1 MSAQQLSDL
10 IRFARHNSPFYRDLY
25 ASLPPHAD
33 RLTDLPVVDQQEFW
47 AANTLHDNRV
57 LTGPLSEAT
66 VYKTGGTTGSAKFSV
81 YTRDEWR
88 TFVTSFGQGLVD
100 AGLRP
105 GHRVADLFYA
115 GELYASFLFVL
126 DSLAH
131 APVDNVRLPIGG
143 GAPLESTIPTLRDLA
158 AQVLAGTPTT
168 LCRLAEHVVSIGAR
182 LDSVELL
189 LFGGEALFDDQR
201 RLLAAAFPRAEA
213 RSGRV
218 RQRRR
223 RPARPP
229 RARLRPPGRIRA
241 LTPYSVVEILDD
253 STDEP
258 ITEPGRPGRVVVT
271 SLFRRL
277 MPIIRYPACRRPGR
291 MDRAPGPGHFRILG
305 RAEEGVRAGSRL
317 PLHAGTPR
325 TPWPRRTPR
334 VTWSACSSSSAAGTA
349 ATGLVLRL
357 DDRPRRRRVRWR
369 SRGVQEAPG
378 CSRRRAWSWRPCGQL
393 HPDSVRAGFV
403 HPLSV
408 EWARHRD
415 LAVNPRSGKL
425 VRVLDEEADRM
436 TACTGT
442 PHPHPRPRPHPWPRV
457 GTTSGLLPGLL
468 PRPLPEPPA
477 GPTAGALR

>member
-1 MSAQQLSDL
+1 MSALQLSDL

-25 ASLPPHAD
+25 ASLPPLTD
-33 RLTDLPVVDQQEFW
+33 RLTDLPVVDQKEFW

-66 VYKTGGTTGSAKFSV
+66 VYKTGGTTGSPKFSV

-100 AGLRP
+100 TGLRP

-158 AQVLAGTPTT
+158 AQVLTGTPTT
-168 LCRLAEHVVSIGAR
+168 LCRLAEQVISSGAR
-182 LDSVELL
+182 LDAVELL

-213 RSGRV
+213 RSVGYASVDAGLLGRPV
-218 RQRRR
+218 
-223 RPARPP
+223 PGEDARVH
-229 RARLRPPGRIRA
+229 RAF
-241 LTPYSVVEILDD
+241 TPYAVVEILDD
-253 STDEP
+253 TTDEP

-277 MPIIRYPACRRPGR
+277 MPVIRYPAG
-291 MDRAPGPGHFRILG
+291 DRAEWTGTGPGHFRILG
-305 RAEEGVRAGSRL
+305 RAEEGVRVGPVSLYTQDAQDAVATADTAGRVVGVQL
-317 PLHAGTPR
+317 VV
-325 TPWPRRTPR
+325 RRWEGR
-334 VTWSACSSSSAAGTA
+334 D
-349 ATGLVLRL
+349 GLVLRL
-357 DDRPRRRRVRWR
+357 AT
-369 SRGVQEAPG
+369 APG
-378 CSRRRAWSWRPCGQL
+378 DSAPGEAAAGRAALARAVVTELETARPL
-393 HPDSVRAGFV
+393 YPDSVRAGFV

-425 VRVLDEEADRM
+425 VRVLDER
-436 TACTGT
+436 
-442 PHPHPRPRPHPWPRV
+442 
-457 GTTSGLLPGLL
+457 
-468 PRPLPEPPA
+468 
-477 GPTAGALR
+477 PTA

>member
-10 IRFARHNSPFYRDLY
+10 IRFARHNSPYYRDLY
-25 ASLPPHAD
+25 ASLPPDTD
-33 RLTDLPVVDQQEFW
+33 RLADLPVVDQKSFW
-47 AANTLHDNRV
+47 AANTLHDSRV

-66 VYKTGGTTGSAKFSV
+66 VYKTGGTTGSPKFSV

-88 TFVTSFGQGLVD
+88 TFVTTFGQGLVD
-100 AGLRP
+100 TGLRP

-115 GELYASFLFVL
+115 GELYASFLFIL

-168 LCRLAEHVVSIGAR
+168 LCRLAEQVLASGAR

-189 LFGGEALFDDQR
+189 LFGGEALFADQR
-201 RLLAAAFPRAEA
+201 RLLATAFPGAEA
-213 RSGRV
+213 RSVGYASVDAGLLGRPV
-218 RQRRR
+218 
-223 RPARPP
+223 PGADARVH
-229 RARLRPPGRIRA
+229 RAF
-241 LTPYSVVEILDD
+241 TPHSVVEILDD

-277 MPIIRYPACRRPGR
+277 MPIIRYPAG
-291 MDRAPGPGHFRILG
+291 DRAEWTGTGPGHFRILG
-305 RAEEGVRAGSRL
+305 RAEEGVRVGPVSLYTQDAQDAVASADTAGQVVGMQL
-317 PLHAGTPR
+317 VV
-325 TPWPRRTPR
+325 RRWEGR
-334 VTWSACSSSSAAGTA
+334 D
-349 ATGLVLRL
+349 GLVLRL
-357 DDRPRRRRVRWR
+357 ATTPGEERAGEPAAERREALARAVVAELETVRP
-369 SRGVQEAPG
+369 
-378 CSRRRAWSWRPCGQL
+378 L
-393 HPDSVRAGFV
+393 YPDSVRAGFV

-425 VRVLDEEADRM
+425 VRVLDE
-436 TACTGT
+436 
-442 PHPHPRPRPHPWPRV
+442 RPTV
-457 GTTSGLLPGLL
+457 
-468 PRPLPEPPA
+468 
-477 GPTAGALR
+477 

>member
-10 IRFARHNSPFYRDLY
+10 IRFARHNSTFYGDLY

-33 RLTDLPVVDQQEFW
+33 RLTDLPVVDQREFW
-47 AANTLHDNRV
+47 AANTLRDSRV

-66 VYKTGGTTGSAKFSV
+66 VYKTGGTTGSPKFSV

-100 AGLRP
+100 TGLRP

-115 GELYASFLFVL
+115 GELYASFLFFL

-143 GAPLESTIPTLRDLA
+143 GAPLESTIPTLRELA

-168 LCRLAEHVVSIGAR
+168 LCRLAEQTLSSGVR

-201 RLLAAAFPRAEA
+201 RLLAAAFPRAEVRSVGYASVDAGLLGRPVPGSDA
-213 RSGRV
+213 RV
-218 RQRRR
+218 H
-223 RPARPP
+223 
-229 RARLRPPGRIRA
+229 RAF
-241 LTPYSVVEILDD
+241 TPYSIVEILDD
-253 STDEP
+253 ATDEP
-258 ITEPGRPGRVVVT
+258 VTEPGRPGRVVVT

-277 MPIIRYPACRRPGR
+277 MPIIRYPAG
-291 MDRAPGPGHFRILG
+291 DRAEWTGTGPGHFRILG
-305 RAEEGVRAGSRL
+305 RAEEGVRVGPVSLYTQDAQDAVAAADTAGHVVGMQL
-317 PLHAGTPR
+317 VV
-325 TPWPRRTPR
+325 RRWDGR
-334 VTWSACSSSSAAGTA
+334 D
-349 ATGLVLRL
+349 GLVLRL
-357 DDRPRRRRVRWR
+357 AT
-369 SRGVQEAPG
+369 APG
-378 CSRRRAWSWRPCGQL
+378 DDAPGEVAGGRDALAEAVVTELETVRPL
-393 HPDSVRAGFV
+393 YPDSVRAGFV

-425 VRVLDEEADRM
+425 VRVLDER
-436 TACTGT
+436 
-442 PHPHPRPRPHPWPRV
+442 
-457 GTTSGLLPGLL
+457 
-468 PRPLPEPPA
+468 
-477 GPTAGALR
+477 PTA

>member
-47 AANTLHDNRV
+47 AANSLHDSRV

-66 VYKTGGTTGSAKFSV
+66 VYKTGGTTGSPKFSV

-158 AQVLAGTPTT
+158 AEVVAGTPTT
-168 LCRLAEHVVSIGAR
+168 LCRLAEQTLSGSVR

-189 LFGGEALFDDQR
+189 LFGGEALFDDQQ
-201 RLLAAAFPRAEA
+201 RLLASAFPRAEVRSVGYASVDAGLLGRPVPGSDA
-213 RSGRV
+213 RV
-218 RQRRR
+218 H
-223 RPARPP
+223 
-229 RARLRPPGRIRA
+229 RAF
-241 LTPYSVVEILDD
+241 TPYSVVEILDD
-253 STDEP
+253 STGEP
-258 ITEPGRPGRVVVT
+258 VTEPGRPGRVVVT

-277 MPIIRYPACRRPGR
+277 MPIIRYPAG
-291 MDRAPGPGHFRILG
+291 DRAEWTGTGPGHFRILG
-305 RAEEGVRAGSRL
+305 RAEEGVRVGPVSLYTQDAQD
-317 PLHAGTPR
+317 A
-325 TPWPRRTPR
+325 
-334 VTWSACSSSSAAGTA
+334 VTA
-349 ATGLVLRL
+349 ADTAGHVVGTQLVVRRWDGRDGLVLRL
-357 DDRPRRRRVRWR
+357 ATAPGDDAPGAGTEGRAALARAVITELERVR
-369 SRGVQEAPG
+369 P
-378 CSRRRAWSWRPCGQL
+378 L
-393 HPDSVRAGFV
+393 YPDSVRAGFV

-415 LAVNPRSGKL
+415 LTVNPRSGKL
-425 VRVLDEEADRM
+425 VRVLDER
-436 TACTGT
+436 
-442 PHPHPRPRPHPWPRV
+442 
-457 GTTSGLLPGLL
+457 
-468 PRPLPEPPA
+468 
-477 GPTAGALR
+477 PTA

>member
-10 IRFARHNSPFYRDLY
+10 IRFARHNSPFYQDLY
-25 ASLPPHAD
+25 ASLPSHAD
-33 RLTDLPVVDQQEFW
+33 RLTDLPVVEQKAFW
-47 AANTLHDNRV
+47 AANSPHENRV

-66 VYKTGGTTGSAKFSV
+66 VYKTGGTTGSPKFSV

-100 AGLRP
+100 TGLRP

-168 LCRLAEHVVSIGAR
+168 LCRLAEQTIASAVR

-201 RLLAAAFPRAEA
+201 RLLTAAFPRAEVRSVGYASVDAGLLGRPVPGPDA
-213 RSGRV
+213 RV
-218 RQRRR
+218 H
-223 RPARPP
+223 
-229 RARLRPPGRIRA
+229 RAF
-241 LTPYSVVEILDD
+241 TPYSVVEILDD
-253 STDEP
+253 ATDEP

-277 MPIIRYPACRRPGR
+277 MPIIRYPAG
-291 MDRAPGPGHFRILG
+291 DRAEWTGTGPGHFRILG
-305 RAEEGVRAGSRL
+305 RAEEGVRVGPVSLYTQDAQDAVAAADTAG
-317 PLHAGTPR
+317 HVAGLQLVV
-325 TPWPRRTPR
+325 RRWDGR
-334 VTWSACSSSSAAGTA
+334 D
-349 ATGLVLRL
+349 GLVLRL
-357 DDRPRRRRVRWR
+357 AAAPD
-369 SRGVQEAPG
+369 APG
-378 CSRRRAWSWRPCGQL
+378 RLAADRDALARSVVRELETVRPL
-393 HPDSVRAGFV
+393 YPDSVRAGFV

-425 VRVLDEEADRM
+425 VRVLDER
-436 TACTGT
+436 
-442 PHPHPRPRPHPWPRV
+442 
-457 GTTSGLLPGLL
+457 
-468 PRPLPEPPA
+468 
-477 GPTAGALR
+477 PTA